1 MKKKILS
8 YGVTAVA
15 LATGSLF
22 LATPAF
28 AGIPLA
34 TASTM
39 SVAQGGTFT
48 ATATNQ
54 TPGAISTADF
64 GNGETGSGFS
74 MGVMLIGA
82 SSWVYPQ
89 GPTAAGFGSFD
100 WDGSD
105 AETASAEVTIP
116 ADLAP
121 GNYDL
126 LLICVKVGSNAD
138 ALAHS
143 VLGTFTV
150 TAAAPAPDPAPAPAP
165 EALPDTGS
173 DNAPM
178 LWTLGAVSATL
189 LAVGAGL
196 FFIRRRVS

>member
-15 LATGSLF
+15 LVTGSLF

-39 SVAQGGTFT
+39 SVSQGGTFT
-48 ATATNQ
+48 ATVTNQ
-54 TPGAISTADF
+54 TPGSSGEDF
-64 GNGETGSGFS
+64 CNGETGSGFS
-74 MGVMLIGA
+74 MGVTLVG
-82 SSWVYPQ
+82 STVWGYPQ
-89 GPTAAGFGSFD
+89 GPTGVGFGSFD
-100 WDGSD
+100 WDGTV

-116 ADLAP
+116 ADVAP
-121 GNYDL
+121 GIYT
-126 LLICVKVGSNAD
+126 LILTCRKAGTNAGQYGQG
-138 ALAHS
+138 

-150 TAAAPAPDPAPAPAP
+150 TAAAPAPAPD
-165 EALPDTGS
+165 ALPDTGS

-196 FFIRRRVS
+196 VFVRRRLS